1 MDIPQLIIGT
11 FQNKN
16 YSELYQVVSAAVEAG
31 FTGFDTAPSY
41 ETEAQLGKAINE
53 IAVHKG
59 LKRTDFY
66 ISDKVDGWQM
76 RKKNGN
82 IESYVNDA
90 INKMNIEYLDLL
102 LIHWPIP
109 EYLSQTWQS
118 MQKLKSIGTVKEI
131 GICNV
136 RVRHL
141 KEWEKQGITP
151 KVIQIERHPLCICES
166 EMIFCKKHNIKILSY
181 SPLCRMHPDIK
192 NSEALIQIAKKYNKN
207 IGQVVLRWQIDTGC
221 HPVFMSKK
229 PTRITENA
237 NIMDFSLEAS
247 EIEQINQLNKD
258 YKIFLTSWGCPGF

>member
-109 EYLSQTWQS
+109 EYLS
-118 MQKLKSIGTVKEI
+118 
-131 GICNV
+131 
-136 RVRHL
+136 
-141 KEWEKQGITP
+141 
-151 KVIQIERHPLCICES
+151 
-166 EMIFCKKHNIKILSY
+166 
-181 SPLCRMHPDIK
+181 
-192 NSEALIQIAKKYNKN
+192 
-207 IGQVVLRWQIDTGC
+207 
-221 HPVFMSKK
+221 
-229 PTRITENA
+229 
-237 NIMDFSLEAS
+237 
-247 EIEQINQLNKD
+247 
-258 YKIFLTSWGCPGF
+258 

>member
-90 INKMNIEYLDLL
+90 
-102 LIHWPIP
+102 
-109 EYLSQTWQS
+109 S
-118 MQKLKSIGTVKEI
+118 KL
-131 GICNV
+131 
-136 RVRHL
+136 
-141 KEWEKQGITP
+141 P
-151 KVIQIERHPLCICES
+151 KLA
-166 EMIFCKKHNIKILSY
+166 Y
-181 SPLCRMHPDIK
+181 
-192 NSEALIQIAKKYNKN
+192 
-207 IGQVVLRWQIDTGC
+207 
-221 HPVFMSKK
+221 
-229 PTRITENA
+229 
-237 NIMDFSLEAS
+237 
-247 EIEQINQLNKD
+247 
-258 YKIFLTSWGCPGF
+258 